1 MSNKIYPDDNDLK
14 KIADQMRAGKQYVDY
29 DSEYYDGENRTY
41 QFDEKENSFKLI
53 RIDTIALTYMFE
65 DFLSE
70 QELYEY
76 LADISLYR
84 FRESG
89 FEV

>member
-1 MSNKIYPDDNDLK
+1 MSDKIYPDDNDLK
-14 KIADQMRAGKQYVDY
+14 KIVDQIRAGKQYVDY

-41 QFDEKENSFKLI
+41 LFDKKENCFKII
-53 RIDTIALTYMFE
+53 RIDIIIGSYRKE
-65 DFLSE
+65 EFLSE
-70 QELYEY
+70 RLLYECM
-76 LADISLYR
+76 AEITLYD